1 MVDMVLLVEDEPKT
15 GEMLKKALEYEIK
28 DISVTWAQDG
38 KAAMGEMKRGK
49 FDLIILDLRLP
60 DFEGAELLKMIRKVD
75 KYAEVIVY
83 TNYQDPTVMKE
94 LIKNRIGAYINKG
107 PESDVWEIVEW
118 AKDYLEP
125 FTEQEREELLAALP
139 AGMFQEARR
148 RDGDL

>member
-15 GEMLKKALEYEIK
+15 GEILKKALEYEIK
-28 DISVTWAQDG
+28 DISVTWVQDG
-38 KAAMGEMKRGK
+38 KSAMGEMKRGK

-60 DFEGAELLKMIRKVD
+60 DFDGAELLKMIRTVD

-118 AKDYLEP
+118 AKDYLAP
-125 FTEQEREELLAALP
+125 FTAQEREELLAALP
-139 AGMFQEARR
+139 EGMFQEAGR
-148 RDGDL
+148 RDKYL